1 VLDLRDYSYRQIQ
14 RTAITQELYDE
25 QLELD
30 AKRMECLKLKSL
42 TIYGLCSGPEY
53 WGKEE
58 HKERMEELFA
68 PALARGKP
76 DLVDEKDW
84 VEW

>member
-1 VLDLRDYSYRQIQ
+1 VLDLRDYSYRQILH
-14 RTAITQELYDE
+14 TTIPQELYDE

-30 AKRMECLKLKSL
+30 AKRMECLNLKTL